1 MNNEVILGDCFDILE
16 KIDSNSIDLIL
27 TDPPYN
33 ISRES
38 NFKKNSENKKFNNI
52 SIDFGDWDQKEI
64 NLDKIFFESKRILK
78 KGGTIIIFYDVWK
91 SLNIKFYAEKYGFK
105 QSRICQWVKTNP
117 VPINSKK
124 NYLSNAIEFFFTFV
138 KSGSPTFNSEYDRGI
153 YNFPI
158 CHGNERTNHPT
169 QKPLKLIQSIIEK
182 HSKEGDIVL
191 DPFGGSGTTAVA
203 SLLTKRSFILIEQ
216 NIDYYN
222 LSLERIEQISF
233 AKI

>member
-38 NFKKNSENKKFNNI
+38 NFKKNSDNKKFNNI

-64 NLDKIFFESKRILK
+64 DLDKIFFESKRILK
-78 KGGTIIIFYDVWK
+78 KGGSIVIFYDVWK
-91 SLNIKFYAEKYGFK
+91 SSNIKFFAEKYGFK
-105 QSRICQWVKTNP
+105 QSRICQWVKSNP

-158 CHGNERTNHPT
+158 CHGGERTNHPT
-169 QKPLKLIQSIIEK
+169 QKPLKLIQAIIEK

-191 DPFGGSGTTAVA
+191 DPFGGSGTTGVA
-203 SLLTKRSFILIEQ
+203 SVLSKRSFILIEQ
-216 NIDYYN
+216 NVEYYN
-222 LSLERIEQISF
+222 LSLERIEQTSF
-233 AKI
+233 TKI